1 MYFHRNNVTSAI
13 NKSFEMCWGQEIH
26 FHELVLDYN
35 YLSNLFFIYKIKAL
49 VQMSM
54 ATRRLNPKFLFS
66 RFCFPRPIAS
76 LLLRFPDNTD
86 PRKTRRNK
94 HVSCSFTLWSEDA
107 NYKYK
112 HHANTL
118 SPTKHIKTKMCFLFS
133 LW

>member
-1 MYFHRNNVTSAI
+1 MYFHTGAAP
-13 NKSFEMCWGQEIH
+13 Q
-26 FHELVLDYN
+26 L
-35 YLSNLFFIYKIKAL
+35 LSTNHLKCVEARKYISTNWRSCISDLFLICKIEAC

-54 ATRRLNPKFLFS
+54 ATRRLSPKFLFS
-66 RFCFPRPIAS
+66 RFCVPRPIAS

-94 HVSCSFTLWSEDA
+94 HVSCSFTLWSENA

-118 SPTKHIKTKMCFLFS
+118 SPTKHTKTKMCFLFS

>member
-1 MYFHRNNVTSAI
+1 
-13 NKSFEMCWGQEIH
+13 
-26 FHELVLDYN
+26 
-35 YLSNLFFIYKIKAL
+35 
-49 VQMSM
+49 MSM

-66 RFCFPRPIAS
+66 RFCVPRPIAS

-118 SPTKHIKTKMCFLFS
+118 NPTKHIKTKNVFLSFT
-133 LW
+133 LVGNTKYAYKYNGNTLILTTKNQVGTRYTKVGV

>member
-1 MYFHRNNVTSAI
+1 MYLHRGATP
-13 NKSFEMCWGQEIH
+13 H
-26 FHELVLDYN
+26 P
-35 YLSNLFFIYKIKAL
+35 LSTNHLKCAEARKYISTNWRSYISDLFLICKIEAG

-66 RFCFPRPIAS
+66 RFCFPRPIAR

-94 HVSCSFTLWSEDA
+94 HVSCSFTLWSENA
-107 NYKYK
+107 NYNSK
-112 HHANTL
+112 HRAITIN
-118 SPTKHIKTKMCFLFS
+118 PTKHINTKICFLVS